1 MCRAGAAAQRRIP
14 PLVMRNMFAS
24 SMMLIRRCCS
34 GRPWRPDSRERRIR
48 FASPALRAAF
58 GVRVCNPANTVT
70 KRYLGP
76 VAFESRRVARKSL
89 GPGFRQDDGNR
100 IDQRV

>member
-1 MCRAGAAAQRRIP
+1 MASGLRVYTAGAGISADP
-14 PLVMRNMFAS
+14 E
-24 SMMLIRRCCS
+24 
-34 GRPWRPDSRERRIR
+34 SRENVFR
-48 FASPALRAAF
+48 ASTTPVFDRHPGILAPSMALALRAAF